1 MDGDE
6 KRGGGGG
13 ADFYINELQY
23 CTLYSTYMGFAAWD
37 SLKKYTKWEMYGEGK
52 KERYLKWGKYTVKN
66 QMK

>member
-1 MDGDE
+1 MKKGG
-6 KRGGGGG
+6 GGGGG

-52 KERYLKWGKYTVKN
+52 RKGEFYDGGREGGRD
-66 QMK
+66 